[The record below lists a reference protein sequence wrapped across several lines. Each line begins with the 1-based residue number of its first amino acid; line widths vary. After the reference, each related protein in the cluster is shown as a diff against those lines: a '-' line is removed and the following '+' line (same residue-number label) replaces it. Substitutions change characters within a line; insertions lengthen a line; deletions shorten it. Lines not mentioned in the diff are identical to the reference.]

1 MKITTLGTGTAAPHA
16 KRAQSGTLIEVGDVR
31 LLIDCGSAVV
41 LRMAEL
47 GLPWQAITHVAIT
60 HFHADH
66 TTDIATLIYGWR
78 YGMLPPRSEPV
89 ELIGPPGFV
98 ALLESMKATFGAEL
112 LDAPPPIKVTE
123 LTRGMPVQLGNDGLL
138 ASLKVPH
145 TAESVA
151 YSVIGRGRRVVV
163 SGDTGFDP
171 ALAVWAEGCDVLLC
185 ECSLP
190 DSLALPTHL
199 TPRQCGAIAAIA
211 QPKRLVL
218 THFYPPVEA
227 EDIESQVA
235 EHFGG
240 TLIRC
245 HDGWTLDL
253 EDEES

>member
-1 MKITTLGTGTAAPHA
+1 MRITVIGSGTAAPHP
-16 KRAQSGTLIEVGDVR
+16 KRAQAGTLIEIGNVR

-47 GLPWQAITHVAIT
+47 GLPWQSITHVAIT

-78 YGMLPPRSEPV
+78 YGLLPPRSEPV
-89 ELIGPPGFV
+89 ELIGPPGFA
-98 ALLESMKATFGAEL
+98 ALLESMKTAFGAEL
-112 LDAPPPIKVTE
+112 LDAPPPITVTE
-123 LTRGMPVQLGNDGLL
+123 LSRGIPVQLGTDALL

-151 YSVIGRGRRVVV
+151 YSVSGRGRRVVV

-211 QPKRLVL
+211 RPRRLVL